1 MEAEMPTIAEQ
12 EARKEAPVR
21 IVDEAKAP
29 KSAAFLRTWTSGY
42 LAGFKKALELAAVAA
57 EDEFNAEFATIL
69 DEEAEVRGIQHL
81 NRLRHNVRDGI

>member
-42 LAGFKKALELAAVAA
+42 LAGFKKALELASEEIDSSTGPTGAWLDSPKAVGAA
-57 EDEFNAEFATIL
+57 IRNL
-69 DEEAEVRGIQHL
+69 DK
-81 NRLRHNVRDGI
+81 